1 MNTRTPASEA
11 GMQADIT
18 ECSDSGVST
27 SASNSPAAW
36 NSVSFSS
43 TGVCGVMG

>member
-11 GMQADIT
+11 GMQAAIT
-18 ECSDSGVST
+18 ECSDSGVMI

-36 NSVSFSS
+36 NSVIFSS
-43 TGVCGVMG
+43 TGVCGVIG